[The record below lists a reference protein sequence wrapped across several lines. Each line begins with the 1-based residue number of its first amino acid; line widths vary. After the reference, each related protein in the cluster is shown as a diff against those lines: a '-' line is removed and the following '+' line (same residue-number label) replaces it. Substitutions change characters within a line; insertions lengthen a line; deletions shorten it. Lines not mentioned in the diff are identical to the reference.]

1 MINNAVH
8 SNGNLTIDNLKC
20 LRAEY
25 LYNSCS
31 NCQEICPTDAIYLA
45 NNKRFALTPSACIDC
60 NACVGVCPT
69 NAINTAQFD
78 PNTFV
83 LKFSATDENKLS
95 CKKNTPCLR
104 VFNVEQLIAMG
115 IRNDKVVCDM
125 AHCEECEVNANNN
138 VHDSI
143 IETIDEA
150 NQFLSSTG
158 MEKQIT
164 TEYEKVETGR
174 RELFKRFVKDVNEIK
189 EDFEITEIFD
199 ASSPIPVH
207 RQLLQNSLKKH
218 IEDFPN
224 QKPTESFSFTK
235 NKTIDFMSC
244 DNCGECVQF
253 CPTHALT
260 NTSDKD
266 AILFE
271 NAKCIACGICS
282 DICKPNSFGNKEE
295 LDIVTMAFGRA
306 EIAIQHR
313 FELCT
318 ECKVSFPQK
327 ESETICTRCKDFVT
341 HNSDLFTMAKDM

>member
-1 MINNAVH
+1 MINNALH

-31 NCQEICPTDAIYLA
+31 NCSDICPTDALYLA
-45 NNKRFALTPSACIDC
+45 NNKRYALNISNCIDC
-60 NACVGVCPT
+60 NACIGVCPT
-69 NAINTAQFD
+69 HAITTSTFD

-83 LKFSATDENKLS
+83 LKFSATDESKLS

-104 VFNVEQLIAMG
+104 IFNSEQLISLG
-115 IRNDKVVCDM
+115 LRNDKVVCDM
-125 AHCEECEVNANNN
+125 AHCEGCEVNKDNS

-143 IETIDEA
+143 VTMIDEA
-150 NQFLSSTG
+150 NRFLEQAG
-158 MEKQIT
+158 VGRQIAK
-164 TEYEKVETGR
+164 EYEKVEAGR

-199 ASSPIPVH
+199 NTSSLPVA

-218 IEDFPN
+218 IDKIPN
-224 QKPTESFSFTK
+224 QKLMDSFSFTQ
-235 NKTIDFMSC
+235 NKTIEFASC

-253 CPTHALT
+253 CPTQALT
-260 NTSDKD
+260 YSSEKSR
-266 AILFE
+266 ILFE
-271 NAKCIACGICS
+271 NAKCIACGICD
-282 DICKPNSFGNKEE
+282 DICKQGSFGNKAE
-295 LDIVTMAFGRA
+295 LDLVTMAFGRA
-306 EIAIQHR
+306 EVIIAHR

-327 ESETICTRCKDFVT
+327 GEETICLRCRDFVA
-341 HNSDLFTMAKDM
+341 NNANLFTMAKDM